1 MRNFPQVAKN
11 SPTLRV
17 LIVED
22 ERLIRWSIAETLEHA
37 GHVVIEA
44 EDGASAIRS
53 LTNLDEPVDAVV
65 LDYRLP
71 DSNDLALLAHIRRLS
86 PRSAVILM
94 TAFGTPEITRAALD
108 LGVYQVLNKPF
119 EMHDLA
125 VAACAGLRVQRAA
138 LVVRVGR
145 LKDRRPQISVTHTQR
160 SASSGGF
167 PSPTTALSENPTN
180 ASGIAV
186 ASSIVRDDPEN
197 QSPSRQ

>member
-1 MRNFPQVAKN
+1 M
-11 SPTLRV
+11 LRV

-53 LTNLDEPVDAVV
+53 LTNLGSPFNAVV

-71 DSNDLALLAHIRRLS
+71 DSNDLALLAHVRRLS

-119 EMHDLA
+119 DMHDLKSLL
-125 VAACAGLRVQRAA
+125 VQACESNG
-138 LVVRVGR
+138 
-145 LKDRRPQISVTHTQR
+145 P
-160 SASSGGF
+160 
-167 PSPTTALSENPTN
+167 P
-180 ASGIAV
+180 
-186 ASSIVRDDPEN
+186 
-197 QSPSRQ
+197 

>member
-1 MRNFPQVAKN
+1 M
-11 SPTLRV
+11 LRV

-53 LTNLDEPVDAVV
+53 LTNLGEPFNAVV

-71 DSNDLALLAHIRRLS
+71 DSNDLALLAHVRRLS

-119 EMHDLA
+119 DMHDLKSLL
-125 VAACAGLRVQRAA
+125 VQACESNG
-138 LVVRVGR
+138 
-145 LKDRRPQISVTHTQR
+145 P
-160 SASSGGF
+160 
-167 PSPTTALSENPTN
+167 P
-180 ASGIAV
+180 
-186 ASSIVRDDPEN
+186 
-197 QSPSRQ
+197 

>member
-1 MRNFPQVAKN
+1 MNRQFGFMNSDSFGIAGVKVRDFSQVAKN
-11 SPTLRV
+11 SPMLRV

-53 LTNLDEPVDAVV
+53 LTNLVEPFNAVV

-71 DSNDLALLAHIRRLS
+71 DSNDLALLAHIRQLS

-119 EMHDLA
+119 DMHDLQSLL
-125 VAACAGLRVQRAA
+125 VQACESNGSPR
-138 LVVRVGR
+138 
-145 LKDRRPQISVTHTQR
+145 
-160 SASSGGF
+160 SSG
-167 PSPTTALSENPTN
+167 S
-180 ASGIAV
+180 V
-186 ASSIVRDDPEN
+186 A
-197 QSPSRQ
+197 